1 MLLSPAPR
9 PTTHGA
15 PRRPHAL
22 AVLVAARVAALA
34 VLAAP
39 GVPVDSAR
47 AAEAA
52 PRDASSEPSAAAP
65 AARARALTPVWTAPV
80 RPHGQNPTNPLAGRR
95 WGVYQGPQDQVW
107 RPWTR
112 ATGAARDALSL
123 IAERPRAKW
132 YGAWLADTKVRSAVT
147 DYVASAQAGDPE
159 ALVQVAVFRMVP
171 WEGEAC
177 NRPTTPAEAASYR
190 TWVQE
195 LAAGIGSAHAL
206 VVMQPDG
213 PFLLCAPD
221 REAKSELLTWA
232 TQTLSALPNTSVYI
246 DAGAADWCEG
256 GTAQESWRCAQI
268 LELSGIQYARGFALD
283 STHYAGPVD
292 NIDRGAE
299 ILAELAAA
307 GYGEKHFIV
316 DTAKSGRPT
325 LWRDM
330 VPATPGGLRN
340 NARTCTTPTMTRCVT
355 LGIPPTPRPADRQW
369 GLPPAQRRIA
379 ARSVDGFVWFG
390 RPWLYNQADPF
401 VMSRALDMA
410 ASTPWTS
417 TGPR

>member
-1 MLLSPAPR
+1 MVLAPLVR
-9 PTTHGA
+9 
-15 PRRPHAL
+15 AL
-22 AVLVAARVAALA
+22 AATVLVAAP
-34 VLAAP
+34 LAAP
-39 GVPVDSAR
+39 PSSNAAPDTTVR
-47 AAEAA
+47 AATPTA
-52 PRDASSEPSAAAP
+52 PTST
-65 AARARALTPVWTAPV
+65 LPVWLAPV
-80 RPHGQNPTNPLAGRR
+80 APHDENPTNPLAGRL

-107 RPWTR
+107 RPFTKATGSTREAR
-112 ATGAARDALSL
+112 AT

-132 YGAWLADTKVRSAVT
+132 YGAFVPDSRIRTTVSN
-147 DYVASAQAGDPE
+147 YVSNAQAGNPE
-159 ALVQVAVFRMVP
+159 TLAQMAVFRMKP

-177 NRPTTPAEAASYR
+177 KRPTTPAEAASYR

-195 LAAGIGSAHAL
+195 LAAGIGSAHTL

-221 REAKSELLTWA
+221 RAAKSELLTWA
-232 TQTLSALPNTSVYI
+232 TQTLSALPHTSVYI
-246 DAGAADWCEG
+246 DAGAADWCEN
-256 GTAQESWRCAQI
+256 GTAQESFRCAEI

-283 STHYAGPVD
+283 STHYAGPVE
-292 NIDRGAE
+292 NIDRGSE
-299 ILAELAAA
+299 ILALLAAD

-330 VPATPGGLRN
+330 VPASKRDLKN
-340 NARTCTTPTMTRCVT
+340 NARTCTTRTMKRCVT
-355 LGIPPTPRPADRQW
+355 LGIPPTPRPADPQW
-369 GLPPAQRRIA
+369 GLPPEQRAVA

-401 VMSRALDMA
+401 VARRALDMA
-410 ASTPWTS
+410 RTTPWTA